1 MSALPSSRP
10 DDLRQVALRVFSEII
25 TGGDLALADV
35 LIAPDYVDHRGGPPG
50 RDGFKLGLQMIRAAF
65 PDWSSTPEDMVVEG
79 DKVAARW
86 TVRGTHQGDF
96 MGIPATGRQI
106 TMGEAGILRFED
118 GCLVE
123 LWRVADELGML
134 RQLGVLPTPT
144 AAGGA

>member
-96 MGIPATGRQI
+96 MGIPATGRLW
-106 TMGEAGILRFED
+106 GRGKREEALDKQRTLKRF
-118 GCLVE
+118 
-123 LWRVADELGML
+123 VALAH
-134 RQLGVLPTPT
+134 LP
-144 AAGGA
+144 